1 MRTGDR
7 SNLEKRFREWLAR
20 CHAQLDKRIRF
31 LGITES
37 PGQAWCPCSCRYC
50 CKSWLAA
57 TAGPWCPAFL
67 PCSPLLQSELPAFK
81 ELACSNGNTCPAITN
96 SCHAQFR

>member
-31 LGITES
+31 LGLAES
-37 PGQAWCPCSCRYC
+37 ATQA
-50 CKSWLAA
+50 
-57 TAGPWCPAFL
+57 
-67 PCSPLLQSELPAFK
+67 
-81 ELACSNGNTCPAITN
+81 
-96 SCHAQFR
+96 